1 MASLREKLREMRKE
15 RKIKK
20 WLFAH
25 LKFPVGW
32 LAMFIMMMLRP
43 LTFLHRFLPK
53 KARMMMQ
60 SWDLEMFRMFVFS
73 FGRYA
78 YIDQRATVKN
88 PPTWEPLI
96 KACRPDLQL
105 TADDIKTFYDKGFLG
120 PFTLC
125 SREEILEMREKVQQE
140 IETVSKIYDFPTG
153 RDRHL
158 DCPNLWNLIHRPE
171 LYERLAQ
178 LLGPNL
184 LLWRSQVFLKP
195 PGAPEIT
202 WHQAVSYLSEEQIR
216 CTLYPRDKDELFQLT
231 TWLAFDDVDLENGCM
246 QFAPGTH
253 RNVYPV
259 RIGGEEAEGF
269 AKARVKLVFPL
280 KEDEVVNM
288 EMKAGQFVIFTERCI
303 HGSPPNRSKDR
314 RRWGMAFRNVK
325 PDTLVYGKDET
336 VHRVNY
342 LEQNFK
348 LDKWGVVEFRG
359 HDTAKINRH
368 CPQFYKLDDQGRAII
383 EEHDTN
389 GHDGNGQDNGVLEKA
404 AAAMLGTYS

>member
-1 MASLREKLREMRKE
+1 MASLREKLREIRKE

-20 WLFAH
+20 WLIQK
-25 LKFPVGW
+25 LRYPVVW
-32 LAMFIMMMLRP
+32 VAMVFMMLLRP
-43 LTFLHRFLPK
+43 FTFLHGLLPK

-60 SWDLEMFRMFVFS
+60 SWDMEMFRMYVFS
-73 FGRYA
+73 FTRKA
-78 YIDQRATVKN
+78 YIDQRAKLRN

-96 KACRPDLQL
+96 KAGRPDLQF
-105 TADDIKTFYDKGFLG
+105 TPEDIKQFYDKGFMG

-125 SREEILEMREKVQQE
+125 SRDEILEMREKVQRE

-202 WHQAVSYLSEEQIR
+202 WHQATCYLSEEGYR
-216 CTLYPRDKDELFQLT
+216 STLYPRDKDELFQLT
-231 TWLAFDDVDLENGCM
+231 TWVAFDDVDLENGCM
-246 QFAPGTH
+246 QFAPGTQ
-253 RNVYPV
+253 RDVYPI
-259 RIGGEEAEGF
+259 RFGGADGESFG
-269 AKARVKLVFPL
+269 KSTIKLEFPL
-280 KEDEVVNM
+280 KPEEVVNM

-325 PDTLVYGKDET
+325 PDTLVYGEDET

-368 CPQFYKLDDQGRAII
+368 CPHFFQLDDQGRAII
-383 EEHDTN
+383 EEVASTHEGN
-389 GHDGNGQDNGVLEKA
+389 GHGSGALEKA
-404 AAAMLGTYS
+404 AAAVLGTYS